1 MLLAQP
7 PGELVEGQGGD
18 LERGQAQAQ
27 GGLDV
32 GAGEI
37 GHLLEQGR
45 PDQLQ
50 EGALLLQRGAAL
62 DAAPVPLLG
71 QQSQP
76 GPDAGL
82 QLGVDEAQLGHQVG
96 DEGGVAGVG
105 LVTGQVV
112 ELAGAGEHEGLDDEV
127 GQADLG
133 RGLGQHFPVVAA
145 GLHAQDQAG
154 QLVAP
159 LELAGPAH
167 QRAHAVGRGRDA
179 EPAQAGLVASADEH
193 DHRLPPGQVDA
204 GDERVRGD
212 QLSTALQL
220 GGPAAHASGYL
231 HVEPL
236 LFGVDQFRILEGL
249 TDDRNAGAR
258 TRAVEMP
265 GCGQARIGLAAT
277 RGFGAGLTTALGQPH
292 GVAHIPTAPA
302 AADFNL
308 IRRLRRAIS
317 AMRT

>member
-1 MLLAQP
+1 MLGGSRWQEARANSLSGSRTFFNAHVHNDYTEDALA
-7 PGELVEGQGGD
+7 LVE
-18 LERGQAQAQ
+18 
-27 GGLDV
+27 
-32 GAGEI
+32 
-37 GHLLEQGR
+37 LL
-45 PDQLQ
+45 
-50 EGALLLQRGAAL
+50 
-62 DAAPVPLLG
+62 
-71 QQSQP
+71 
-76 GPDAGL
+76 
-82 QLGVDEAQLGHQVG
+82 DEA
-96 DEGGVAGVG
+96 
-105 LVTGQVV
+105 
-112 ELAGAGEHEGLDDEV
+112 
-127 GQADLG
+127 G
-133 RGLGQHFPVVAA
+133 RRPPC
-145 GLHAQDQAG
+145 QDQAG